1 MTPFLLRAALCV
13 CAPIAFAAGCASG
26 TKGREPPP
34 PSKQTVSGED
44 FDKQPGDPIEKVIQD
59 KVPGAL
65 VTRTP
70 DGGIAI
76 QLRGPSSLNG
86 TDAPLYV
93 VDGQPMQPGPGGAL
107 TGVNPHDI
115 ESIKV
120 LKDPADTAI
129 YGMRGGSGV
138 ILVTTKRP
146 GKRP

>member
-1 MTPFLLRAALCV
+1 MTPFLLHALCV
-13 CAPIAFAAGCASG
+13 CAPIALAAGCASG

-65 VTRTP
+65 VTVTP

-86 TDAPLYV
+86 TNQPLYV

-115 ESIKV
+115 ETIKV

-138 ILVTTKRP
+138 ILITTKRP